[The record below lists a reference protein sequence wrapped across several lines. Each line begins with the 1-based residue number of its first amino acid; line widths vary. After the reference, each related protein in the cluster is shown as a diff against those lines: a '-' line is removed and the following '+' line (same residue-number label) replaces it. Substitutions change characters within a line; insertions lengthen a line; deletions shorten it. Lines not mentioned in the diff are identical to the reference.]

1 MAVVE
6 WLCQG
11 QAGCEVL
18 RTANGS
24 FCITSEPLILSAKQ
38 GIDESILRPIV
49 ITDADVEVIDED
61 ADDGKS
67 EFDDYDDSEQESK
80 DG

>member
-11 QAGCEVL
+11 QAGCDVL
-18 RTANGS
+18 RTTNGS
-24 FCITSEPLILSAKQ
+24 FCIKSEPLILSAQQ
-38 GIDESILRPIV
+38 GIDESILRPVV

-61 ADDGKS
+61 VDDGKS
-67 EFDDYDDSEQESK
+67 DYDDNEQERD